1 MKAYDREWNE
11 FELLHKTTQLSRMSV
26 SQKKKKTLKISLQ
39 TWKNDENCR
48 RRGETLCNLR
58 AL

>member
-1 MKAYDREWNE
+1 VKWVRT
-11 FELLHKTTQLSRMSV
+11 FTQNYSTLSNVGV
-26 SQKKKKTLKISLQ
+26 SKKKKTLKISLQ